1 VARNPPSPDWTMLLN
16 CLALLDRGVTPP
28 PALSRLVA
36 CIHAMQHPKEW
47 FRFENLIVEAGE
59 PRMFKIN

>member
-1 VARNPPSPDWTMLLN
+1 MLLN
-16 CLALLDRGVTPP
+16 CLTLLDRGVTPP